1 MSEFSVNLPP
11 RLPTA
16 GAAASVLTAVVPDPP
31 RHLTQLDNGTILR
44 GTVQGRD
51 PDGLLVVATDKG
63 VIKLATT
70 ANLAPGSQVTLEV
83 RATGDRLQVLVLAAD
98 TSGVPASGQ
107 APPRGTGGSAA
118 PPPASTGGSA
128 PPPQRPTPP
137 PVPVAIVG
145 SLMQGTVVQAAPD
158 TLTQLF
164 RSLLPTPQVPTAQ
177 VPISLAPN
185 TSAPLPGQIP
195 APAAGQPQAAT
206 PNQPLPAAQPPVQP
220 SAPLAAGQPSAT
232 PAAQAALLAQAQ
244 SLPGALASSL
254 QSDVRA
260 KIESLFFASTQT
272 PAGGT
277 PATGGAGTQAAQQP
291 QNPAGMLKLLAALPT
306 GSEVKLRLIAISPG
320 QGQVVG
326 QPVMLPGAAAASPSI
341 MSGRIVGYTPTG
353 HAVLHSPL
361 GAIVLQGHLSLPVG
375 TELSVAIEPAM
386 PAPNAAALPSMPQSL
401 LALSRGWPTLADMI
415 AMLRLGP
422 AAGNPAANPAAAD
435 LVSALARLPQSD
447 NRLAAG
453 IVAAIQALR
462 AGDVEALLGGLAA
475 LRQASGGREE
485 NVRKLR
491 QEFAQISAQ
500 AQDKPGV
507 DWRCFFIPVMDDGT
521 IRQIN
526 LFYRRDRGKKDKGDD
541 ADKSGTRFIVEVDMS
556 KMGPFQFD
564 GLVREKR
571 FDLMVRS
578 HVALTPRMR
587 HDIGSLFNEA
597 LELGSYKG
605 NLVFQKVKEFPVSP
619 LDEIEK
625 SATRVSA

>member
-63 VIKLATT
+63 VIKLATP

-83 RATGDRLQVLVLAAD
+83 RATGDRLQVLILATD
-98 TSGVPASGQ
+98 TSGVPSSGQ
-107 APPRGTGGSAA
+107 APPRGTGGSTA
-118 PPPASTGGSA
+118 PPPTTTGGTTA

-145 SLMQGTVVQAAPD
+145 SLLQGTVVQAAPD

-164 RSLLPTPQVPTAQ
+164 RSLLPTPQTQ
-177 VPISLAPN
+177 VPLAPN
-185 TSAPLPGQIP
+185 VSAPLPGQIP
-195 APAAGQPQAAT
+195 TPAPGQPQAPTITQALPAPPLPAPSGGAQSPAQPT
-206 PNQPLPAAQPPVQP
+206 PQPLPA
-220 SAPLAAGQPSAT
+220 GQ
-232 PAAQAALLAQAQ
+232 PAAQAPVPAQAQ

-260 KIESLFFASTQT
+260 KIESLFFASTQV
-272 PAGGT
+272 PASGGT
-277 PATGGAGTQAAQQP
+277 LPGGGAPVAQA
-291 QNPAGMLKLLAALPT
+291 QNLAASLKLLAALPT

-341 MSGRIVGYTPTG
+341 ISGRIAGYTPTG

-361 GAIVLQGHLSLPVG
+361 GAIVLQGNLSLPVG
-375 TELSVAIEPAM
+375 TELSVAIEPAL
-386 PAPNAAALPSMPQSL
+386 PAPGAATVPSMPQSL
-401 LALSRGWPTLADMI
+401 LALSRGWPTLADVI

-435 LVSALARLPQSD
+435 LASALARLPQSD

-475 LRQASGGREE
+475 LRQGPAGREE
-485 NVRKLR
+485 GTRKLR

-587 HDIGSLFNEA
+587 HDIGSLFSEA

>member
-107 APPRGTGGSAA
+107 APPRGTSGSTA
-118 PPPASTGGSA
+118 PPPATTGGTTA
-128 PPPQRPTPP
+128 PPQRPTSP

-185 TSAPLPGQIP
+185 TSAPRPGQIP
-195 APAAGQPQAAT
+195 APAAGQPRAAT

-272 PAGGT
+272 PASGPGM
-277 PATGGAGTQAAQQP
+277 PAAGTQTAQQP
-291 QNPAGMLKLLAALPT
+291 QNPAGVLKLLAALPT

-341 MSGRIVGYTPTG
+341 ISGRIAGYTPTG

-462 AGDVEALLGGLAA
+462 AGDVVALLGSLVA
-475 LRQASGGREE
+475 LRQGPAGRADG
-485 NVRKLR
+485 VRKLR

-526 LFYRRDRGKKDKGDD
+526 LFYRRDRGKKDKGED

>member
-31 RHLTQLDNGTILR
+31 RHLSQLDNGTILR

-98 TSGVPASGQ
+98 TSGVPSSSQ
-107 APPRGTGGSAA
+107 APPRGTGGSTA
-118 PPPASTGGSA
+118 PPPTSTGGTA

-145 SLMQGTVVQAAPD
+145 SLLQGTVVQAAPD

-164 RSLLPTPQVPTAQ
+164 RSLLPTPQVP
-177 VPISLAPN
+177 VPLAPN
-185 TSAPLPGQIP
+185 VAAPLPGQTP
-195 APAAGQPQAAT
+195 APVPGQPQIPT
-206 PNQPLPAAQPPVQP
+206 STQPLPASSLPVPSGTAQSPVQ
-220 SAPLAAGQPSAT
+220 SAPQPLPAGQ
-232 PAAQAALLAQAQ
+232 PAAQAPLPAQAQ
-244 SLPGALASSL
+244 NLPGALASSL

-260 KIESLFFASTQT
+260 KIESLFFASTQA
-272 PAGGT
+272 PASGT
-277 PATGGAGTQAAQQP
+277 TLPGGASAPVAQA
-291 QNPAGMLKLLAALPT
+291 QNLAASLKLLAALPT

-320 QGQVVG
+320 PG

-341 MSGRIVGYTPTG
+341 ISGRIAGYTPTG
-353 HAVLHSPL
+353 HAVMHSPL

-386 PAPNAAALPSMPQSL
+386 PMPNAAALPSMPQSL
-401 LALSRGWPTLADMI
+401 LALSRGWPALADLI

-422 AAGNPAANPAAAD
+422 AAGNPAANPATAD
-435 LVSALARLPQSD
+435 LASALARLPQSD

-453 IVAAIQALR
+453 MVAAIQALR

-475 LRQASGGREE
+475 RRQGSAGREE
-485 NVRKLR
+485 AVRKLR

-507 DWRCFFIPVMDDGT
+507 DWRCFFIPVVDDGT
-521 IRQIN
+521 VRQIN
-526 LFYRRDRGKKDKGDD
+526 LFYRRDRGKKDKSDD

-578 HVALTPRMR
+578 HVALTQKMR
-587 HDIGSLFNEA
+587 HDIGALFNEA

>member
-16 GAAASVLTAVVPDPP
+16 GTAASVLTAVVPDPP

-44 GTVQGRD
+44 GIVQGRD

-63 VIKLATT
+63 VIKLATP

-98 TSGVPASGQ
+98 TSGVPSSGQ
-107 APPRGTGGSAA
+107 APPRGSGGTTA
-118 PPPASTGGSA
+118 PPPPSTGGNA
-128 PPPQRPTPP
+128 APPQRPAPP

-145 SLMQGTVVQAAPD
+145 SLMQGTVVQASPD
-158 TLTQLF
+158 TLAQLF
-164 RSLLPTPQVPTAQ
+164 RGLLPTPQVP
-177 VPISLAPN
+177 VPAPN
-185 TSAPLPGQIP
+185 ISVPLPGQIP
-195 APAAGQPQAAT
+195 APAPIPGQPQAPA
-206 PNQPLPAAQPPVQP
+206 PSQSLPGQPAGAQPTAQPAGHPLPTALPAA
-220 SAPLAAGQPSAT
+220 L
-232 PAAQAALLAQAQ
+232 PAAQAALVAQAQ

-277 PATGGAGTQAAQQP
+277 PLAGGTPAAQQS
-291 QNPAGMLKLLAALPT
+291 QNLAASLKLLAALPT

-320 QGQVVG
+320 PG
-326 QPVMLPGAAAASPSI
+326 QPMMLPGAAAASPSI
-341 MSGRIVGYTPTG
+341 ISGRIVGYTPTG

-361 GAIVLQGHLSLPVG
+361 GAIVLQGNLSVPVG
-375 TELSVAIEPAM
+375 TELSVAIEPALPM
-386 PAPNAAALPSMPQSL
+386 PGAATAPSMPQSL
-401 LALSRGWPTLADMI
+401 LALSRGWPTLADAI
-415 AMLRLGP
+415 ALLRSP
-422 AAGNPAANPAAAD
+422 AGNPAGNPAAAD
-435 LVSALARLPQSD
+435 ATAALARLPQTG

-462 AGDVEALLGGLAA
+462 AGDVEALLGSLAS

-485 NVRKLR
+485 SVRKLR

-500 AQDKPGV
+500 AQDKAGV

-578 HVALTPRMR
+578 HVALTAKMR
-587 HDIGSLFNEA
+587 HDIGALFQEA

>member
-83 RATGDRLQVLVLAAD
+83 RATGDRLQVLVLATD
-98 TSGVPASGQ
+98 TSGVPSSGQ
-107 APPRGTGGSAA
+107 TPPRGTGGSTA
-118 PPPASTGGSA
+118 PPPTSTGGTA

-145 SLMQGTVVQAAPD
+145 SLLQGTVVQAAPD

-164 RSLLPTPQVPTAQ
+164 RSLLPTPQVP
-177 VPISLAPN
+177 VPLAPN
-185 TSAPLPGQIP
+185 VSAPLSGQIP
-195 APAAGQPQAAT
+195 TSAQTPGQPQAAT
-206 PNQPLPAAQPPVQP
+206 PNQILPGQPLPAPSGAAQSPVAQSALPLLARQP
-220 SAPLAAGQPSAT
+220 SAA
-232 PAAQAALLAQAQ
+232 PAAPPMQMQ
-244 SLPGALASSL
+244 SLPGALAGSL

-260 KIESLFFASTQT
+260 KIESLFFASTQVPASGT
-272 PAGGT
+272 PLPGGT
-277 PATGGAGTQAAQQP
+277 NAPAAQA
-291 QNPAGMLKLLAALPT
+291 QNLAASLKLLAALPT

-320 QGQVVG
+320 PG

-341 MSGRIVGYTPTG
+341 ISGRIAGYTPTG
-353 HAVLHSPL
+353 HAVMHSPL

-375 TELSVAIEPAM
+375 TELSVAIEPAL
-386 PAPNAAALPSMPQSL
+386 PTPNAAALPSMPQSL
-401 LALSRGWPTLADMI
+401 LALSRGWPALADLI
-415 AMLRLGP
+415 AFLRLGP
-422 AAGNPAANPAAAD
+422 SAGNPAANPTQAD
-435 LVSALARLPQSD
+435 LASALARLPQSD

-453 IVAAIQALR
+453 IVAAVQALR
-462 AGDVEALLGGLAA
+462 AGDVEALLGSLAA
-475 LRQASGGREE
+475 LRQGPAGREE
-485 NVRKLR
+485 GARKLR

-578 HVALTPRMR
+578 HVALTQKMR

>member
-11 RLPTA
+11 RLPAA

-31 RHLTQLDNGTILR
+31 RHITQLDNGTILR
-44 GTVQGRD
+44 GIVQGRD

-63 VIKLATT
+63 VIKLATP

-83 RATGDRLQVLVLAAD
+83 RATGDRLQVLILATD
-98 TSGVPASGQ
+98 NSGATPSGQ
-107 APPRGTGGSAA
+107 APPRGSGGTTAPPPTTTGGSTA
-118 PPPASTGGSA
+118 
-128 PPPQRPTPP
+128 PPQRPAPP

-145 SLMQGTVVQAAPD
+145 SLLHGTVVQAAPD

-164 RSLLPTPQVPTAQ
+164 RGLLPTPQVPVPQAPTA
-177 VPISLAPN
+177 SL
-185 TSAPLPGQIP
+185 PLPGQIP
-195 APAAGQPQAAT
+195 APMPGQPQTPA
-206 PNQPLPAAQPPVQP
+206 PNQTPSVQPPGQLPAQPSGAQAPTQPSSTPPLPAGQQATLPAPAQ
-220 SAPLAAGQPSAT
+220 G
-232 PAAQAALLAQAQ
+232 
-244 SLPGALASSL
+244 LPGALASSL

-260 KIESLFFASTQT
+260 KIESLFFASTQM
-272 PAGGT
+272 PAS
-277 PATGGAGTQAAQQP
+277 GAANAASGQSLQP
-291 QNPAGMLKLLAALPT
+291 QNLAASLKLLAALPT
-306 GSEVKLRLIAISPG
+306 GTEVKLRLIAISPG
-320 QGQVVG
+320 PNQSVG
-326 QPVMLPGAAAASPSI
+326 QSVMLPGAAATPSI

-361 GAIVLQGHLSLPVG
+361 GAIVLQGNLSVPVG
-375 TELSVAIEPAM
+375 TELSVAIEPALPM
-386 PAPNAAALPSMPQSL
+386 PGAAGAPSMPQSL
-401 LALSRGWPTLADMI
+401 LALSRGWPTLADAI
-415 AMLRLGP
+415 ALLRLGSVP
-422 AAGNPAANPAAAD
+422 GAPSGAQTAADAAA
-435 LVSALARLPQSD
+435 ALARLPQTG

-475 LRQASGGREE
+475 LRQGPAGREE
-485 NVRKLR
+485 SVRKLR

-500 AQDKPGV
+500 AQDKAGV
-507 DWRCFFIPVMDDGT
+507 DWRSFFIPVMDDGT

-526 LFYRRDRGKKDKGDD
+526 LFYRRDRGKKDKGED

-556 KMGPFQFD
+556 RMGPFQFD

-578 HVALTPRMR
+578 HIALSPKMR
-587 HDIGSLFNEA
+587 ADIGTLFQEA
-597 LELGSYKG
+597 LELGAYKG

>member
-70 ANLAPGSQVTLEV
+70 ANLAPGSHVTLEV
-83 RATGDRLQVLVLAAD
+83 RATGDRLQVLVLATD
-98 TSGVPASGQ
+98 TSGTTAPGQ
-107 APPRGTGGSAA
+107 APPRGTGGSTA
-118 PPPASTGGSA
+118 PPPTPTGGNTA
-128 PPPQRPTPP
+128 PPQRPVPP
-137 PVPVAIVG
+137 QVPVAIVG
-145 SLMQGTVVQAAPD
+145 SIMQGTIVQAAPD

-164 RSLLPTPQVPTAQ
+164 RSLLPTPPAPVS
-177 VPISLAPN
+177 VAPN
-185 TSAPLPGQIP
+185 IATPLPGHAAAP
-195 APAAGQPQAAT
+195 APASTPGQPQAPTA
-206 PNQPLPAAQPPVQP
+206 NQPLPAQPTGAQSPTQP
-220 SAPLAAGQPSAT
+220 SSPPLLAGQPVAL
-232 PAAQAALLAQAQ
+232 PAAPAALLAQAQ

-272 PAGGT
+272 PAAGAMAASGT
-277 PATGGAGTQAAQQP
+277 GAPAAQP
-291 QNPAGMLKLLAALPT
+291 QSQNLAASLKLLAALPT

-320 QGQVVG
+320 PG
-326 QPVMLPGAAAASPSI
+326 QPMILPGVAAASPSI
-341 MSGRIVGYTPTG
+341 ISGRIAGYTPMG

-361 GAIVLQGHLSLPVG
+361 GTIVLQGNLSVPVG
-375 TELSVAIEPAM
+375 TELSVAIEPAL
-386 PAPNAAALPSMPQSL
+386 PTPGAATGLSMPQSL
-401 LALSRGWPTLADMI
+401 FALSRGWPSLADAI
-415 AMLRLGP
+415 ALLRAP
-422 AAGNPAANPAAAD
+422 AGNPVGTQPAVDATA
-435 LVSALARLPQSD
+435 ALARLPQTG

-453 IVAAIQALR
+453 IVAAIQALG
-462 AGDVEALLGGLAA
+462 AGDVEALLGGLAS
-475 LRQASGGREE
+475 LRQASAGREE
-485 NVRKLR
+485 GARKLR

-500 AQDKPGV
+500 AQDKAGV

-541 ADKSGTRFIVEVDMS
+541 ADKTGTRFIVEVDMS

-578 HVALTPRMR
+578 HIALTSRMR
-587 HDIGSLFNEA
+587 HDIGTLFNEA

>member
-1 MSEFSVNLPP
+1 
-11 RLPTA
+11 
-16 GAAASVLTAVVPDPP
+16 
-31 RHLTQLDNGTILR
+31 
-44 GTVQGRD
+44 
-51 PDGLLVVATDKG
+51 
-63 VIKLATT
+63 
-70 ANLAPGSQVTLEV
+70 
-83 RATGDRLQVLVLAAD
+83 
-98 TSGVPASGQ
+98 
-107 APPRGTGGSAA
+107 
-118 PPPASTGGSA
+118 
-128 PPPQRPTPP
+128 
-137 PVPVAIVG
+137 
-145 SLMQGTVVQAAPD
+145 MQGTVVQAAPD

-164 RSLLPTPQVPTAQ
+164 RSLLPTPQVPT
-177 VPISLAPN
+177 PPAPN
-185 TSAPLPGQIP
+185 VPAPLPGQVP
-195 APAAGQPQAAT
+195 VSTPGQPQATA
-206 PNQPLPAAQPPVQP
+206 PSQPLPASPAGGQSPVQP
-220 SAPLAAGQPSAT
+220 ASQPLPPGQPAT
-232 PAAQAALLAQAQ
+232 QPATQPAAQPAVQVPVQVQ

-260 KIESLFFASTQT
+260 KIESLFFASTQA
-272 PAGGT
+272 PASGT
-277 PATGGAGTQAAQQP
+277 PLSGGAGAAAAPTQNLAAS
-291 QNPAGMLKLLAALPT
+291 LKLLSSLPT

-320 QGQVVG
+320 PG
-326 QPVMLPGAAAASPSI
+326 QPVMLPGAATASPSI
-341 MSGRIVGYTPTG
+341 ISGRIAGYTPTG

-401 LALSRGWPTLADMI
+401 LALSRGWPALADLI

-422 AAGNPAANPAAAD
+422 AAGNPAASPAAAD
-435 LVSALARLPQSD
+435 LANALARLPQTD

-453 IVAAIQALR
+453 ILAAVQALR

-475 LRQASGGREE
+475 LRQGPAGREE
-485 NVRKLR
+485 GARKLR

-526 LFYRRDRGKKDKGDD
+526 LFYRRDRGKKDKGED

-578 HVALTPRMR
+578 HVALTQKMR
-587 HDIGSLFNEA
+587 HDIGALFNEA
-597 LELGSYKG
+597 LELGQYKG
-605 NLVFQKVKEFPVSP
+605 SLVFQKVKEFPVSP